1 MEEYIWEPKSHNDF
15 YHNAG
20 LLVSRYLK
28 FDGIEDY
35 HHKKFNVAIYHTI
48 TIDKNNY
55 KTIDDITNYFSSKP
69 TTQKDMDISEYIELK
84 KNRRLQNE
92 F

>member
-1 MEEYIWEPKSHNDF
+1 MEEYIWEPKTYKDF
-15 YHNAG
+15 YRNAG

-28 FDGIEDY
+28 FDGIDDY
-35 HHKKFNVAIYHTI
+35 NHKKHNVAIYHTI

-69 TTQKDMDISEYIELK
+69 TAQKDMDISDYIELK
-84 KNRRLQNE
+84 KKQE
-92 F
+92 TTK